1 MTKRKRLPHVLK
13 PRLRVLRGKE
23 IVLGPGKA
31 DLLHAIARTGEL
43 RRAASELD
51 MSYMR
56 AWTLLRMMNGSF
68 REPVVRTIRGGAGHG
83 SARLT
88 KTGRTVLALYRL
100 MERRSL
106 AASGPA
112 FRRLRR
118 LLAD

>member
-1 MTKRKRLPHVLK
+1 MKRRATLRCRLR
-13 PRLRVLRGKE
+13 PRLRVLRGEE

-31 DLLHAIARTGEL
+31 ELLQAIARTGEL
-43 RRAASELD
+43 RRAAGQLG

-56 AWTLLRMMNGSF
+56 AWKLVRVMNGAF
-68 REPVVRTIRGGAGHG
+68 REPLIETTRGGAGHG

-88 KTGRTVLALYRL
+88 KTGRTVLAVYHE

-106 AASGPA
+106 AASGPG

>member
-1 MTKRKRLPHVLK
+1 MRRRAAPACRLR
-13 PRLRVLRGKE
+13 PRLRVLRGEE

-31 DLLHAIARTGEL
+31 DLLEAIARTGEL
-43 RRAASELD
+43 RRAAGKLG

-56 AWTLLRMMNGSF
+56 AWKLVQMMNGAF
-68 REPVVRTIRGGAGHG
+68 RVPLVEAIRGGAGHG
-83 SARLT
+83 AARLT
-88 KTGRTVLALYRL
+88 KTGKTVLAVYRD

-106 AASGPA
+106 AAGAPG